1 MNKLPRIVLV
11 TRRTPLE
18 LLLERFGTRGQAEFY
33 LRSRGQSLAWAD
45 AVHEAQQAAMA
56 QVTAAID
63 VQQAR
68 VRLDRDDLDRFL
80 FVADDLV
87 LVVGQDGLVPNVAK
101 YLRGQTVI
109 GINPDPTCYDGVL
122 CQHAAGA
129 TAALLHFATARNTAG
144 ATYRIQTRSM
154 ALAQRE
160 DGQQLRAL
168 NEVFIGHASHQSAR
182 YRLRCGA
189 QAERHSSSG
198 LIAAT
203 GTGATGWARSITEQ
217 RELAVPLPSPEHSQL
232 AWFVREPF
240 PSVATGTALNFGLL
254 EAGEELQLVSEM
266 DEAGVIFADG
276 IEADRVEF
284 LSGQVCTIGLA
295 PERLHLVVAATE

>member
-33 LRSRGQSLAWAD
+33 LRSRGQSLDWAD
-45 AVHEAQQAAMA
+45 AVHEAQQRALA
-56 QVTAAID
+56 QVTAAIE
-63 VQQAR
+63 VQQPR
-68 VRLDRDDLDRFL
+68 VRLDRDELDRFL
-80 FVADDLV
+80 FVASDLV

-109 GINPDPTCYDGVL
+109 GINPDPTRYDGVL
-122 CQHAAGA
+122 CRHAAEA
-129 TAALLHFATARNTAG
+129 TAALLRFALAPTVAG
-144 ATYRIQTRSM
+144 SPYRIETRSM

-182 YRLRCGA
+182 YRLRCGS
-189 QAERHSSSG
+189 QSERHSSSG

-217 RELAVPLPSPEHSQL
+217 RGLSVPLPAPHHPQL

-240 PSVATGTALNFGLL
+240 PSVATGTSMNFGLL
-254 EAGEELQLVSEM
+254 AAGEQLQLISEM

-284 LSGQVCTIGLA
+284 LSGQGCTIGIA
-295 PERLHLVVAATE
+295 PEQLHLVVGAV